1 MRSGSSSSA
10 SSIYREP
17 GAILQALRELA
28 QAAVRRHRQLERVTL
43 FGSLMRGDYGLY
55 SDADLLLVLKESE
68 HARYFDRIP
77 EFIDDF
83 LQAPVPVDLFPYTRA
98 ELERMTSDGNP
109 LITRMLSE
117 GVVVADEEAAEE
129 STPRAG
135 ANSGPGSNGRK

>member
-1 MRSGSSSSA
+1 MRNGSSSSA

-43 FGSLMRGDYGLY
+43 FGSLARGDYGLY

-68 HARYFDRIP
+68 HRRYFDRIP

-83 LQAPVPVDLFPYTRA
+83 LQAPVPVDLFPYTEG
-98 ELERMTSDGNP
+98 ELERMRRDGNP
-109 LITRMLSE
+109 LITRILSE
-117 GVVVADEEAAEE
+117 GVVVAGEGDGED
-129 STPRAG
+129 
-135 ANSGPGSNGRK
+135 GS